1 MIRTAISEENI
12 RVNEEKFVQAISMK
26 RLGLPEDLAKPV
38 VFIASD
44 AAAYMSGFDI
54 EITGGKFAAQNTDW
68 PWQVKKEREV

>member
-1 MIRTAISEENI
+1 
-12 RVNEEKFVQAISMK
+12 MK

-54 EITGGKFAAQNTDW
+54 EITGGNLPLRIRTG
-68 PWQVKKEREV
+68 PGR